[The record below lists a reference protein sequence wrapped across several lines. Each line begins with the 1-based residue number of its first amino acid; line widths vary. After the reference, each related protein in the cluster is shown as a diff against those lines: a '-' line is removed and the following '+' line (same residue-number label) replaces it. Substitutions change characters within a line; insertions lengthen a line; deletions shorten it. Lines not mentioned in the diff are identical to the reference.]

1 MRIGIQFAVEG
12 LSDAHLVFENRLS
25 LFSFKNSMSTLAR
38 ASFQHQQ
45 PQPFSQCRPF
55 SSRPF
60 SSRSFSTLAFSSRSF
75 STLAFSS
82 RSFSALAISSVT
94 AFSSRSLNLRASGPP
109 PGPRSLR
116 FHRRSPLLHQHF
128 SYAFKLPRIIH
139 IKSES
144 LARQPAPLHNPIRV
158 ISRIVKLDK
167 PPFSSLVTHS
177 SLP

>member
-12 LSDAHLVFENRLS
+12 FSYAHLVFENRLS
-25 LFSFKNSMSTLAR
+25 PFSFKNSMSSLAR

-45 PQPFSQCRPF
+45 SQPFSQRRSF

-60 SSRSFSTLAFSSRSF
+60 STLAC
-75 STLAFSS
+75 
-82 RSFSALAISSVT
+82 SSVT

-109 PGPRSLR
+109 PSPRSLR

-158 ISRIVKLDK
+158 IPRIVKLDK

>member
-12 LSDAHLVFENRLS
+12 FSYAHLVFENRLS
-25 LFSFKNSMSTLAR
+25 LFSFKNSMSSLAR

-45 PQPFSQCRPF
+45 SQPFSQRRSF
-55 SSRPF
+55 SSRP
-60 SSRSFSTLAFSSRSF
+60 FSTLAFSSRPF
-75 STLAFSS
+75 STLAC
-82 RSFSALAISSVT
+82 SSVT

-109 PGPRSLR
+109 PSPRSLR

-158 ISRIVKLDK
+158 IPRIVKLDK

>member
-12 LSDAHLVFENRLS
+12 FSYAHLVFENRLS
-25 LFSFKNSMSTLAR
+25 LFSFKNSMSALAR

-45 PQPFSQCRPF
+45 SQPFSQRR
-55 SSRPF
+55 SF
-60 SSRSFSTLAFSSRSF
+60 SSRSFSTLAFSS
-75 STLAFSS
+75 
-82 RSFSALAISSVT
+82 VT
-94 AFSSRSLNLRASGPP
+94 ALSSRSLNLRASGPP
-109 PGPRSLR
+109 PSPRSLR

-158 ISRIVKLDK
+158 IPRIVKLDK

>member
-12 LSDAHLVFENRLS
+12 FSYAHLVFENRLS
-25 LFSFKNSMSTLAR
+25 LFSFKNSMSSLAR

-45 PQPFSQCRPF
+45 SQPFSQRH
-55 SSRPF
+55 S
-60 SSRSFSTLAFSSRSF
+60 
-75 STLAFSS
+75 FSS
-82 RSFSALAISSVT
+82 RSFSALAFSSVT
-94 AFSSRSLNLRASGPP
+94 ALSSRSLNLRASGPP
-109 PGPRSLR
+109 PSPRSLR

-158 ISRIVKLDK
+158 IPRVVKLDK
-167 PPFSSLVTHS
+167 PPFRSLVTHS

>member
-12 LSDAHLVFENRLS
+12 FSYAHLVFENRLS
-25 LFSFKNSMSTLAR
+25 PFSFKNSMSSLAR

-45 PQPFSQCRPF
+45 PQPFSQR
-55 SSRPF
+55 
-60 SSRSFSTLAFSSRSF
+60 RS
-75 STLAFSS
+75 
-82 RSFSALAISSVT
+82 
-94 AFSSRSLNLRASGPP
+94 FSSRSLNLRANGPP
-109 PGPRSLR
+109 PSPRSLR

-158 ISRIVKLDK
+158 IPRIV
-167 PPFSSLVTHS
+167 
-177 SLP
+177 

>member
-12 LSDAHLVFENRLS
+12 FSYAHLVFENRLS
-25 LFSFKNSMSTLAR
+25 PFSFKNSMSSLAR

-45 PQPFSQCRPF
+45 SQPFSQRRSF
-55 SSRPF
+55 T
-60 SSRSFSTLAFSSRSF
+60 SRSISTLAFSS
-75 STLAFSS
+75 
-82 RSFSALAISSVT
+82 VT
-94 AFSSRSLNLRASGPP
+94 ALSSRSLNLRASGPP
-109 PGPRSLR
+109 LSPRSLR

-158 ISRIVKLDK
+158 IPRIVKLDK

-177 SLP
+177 CLP

>member
-12 LSDAHLVFENRLS
+12 FSYAHLVFENRLS
-25 LFSFKNSMSTLAR
+25 LFSFKNSMSSLAR

-45 PQPFSQCRPF
+45 SQPFSQRR
-55 SSRPF
+55 SF
-60 SSRSFSTLAFSSRSF
+60 SSRSFSTLAFSS
-75 STLAFSS
+75 
-82 RSFSALAISSVT
+82 VT
-94 AFSSRSLNLRASGPP
+94 ALSSRSLNLRASGPP
-109 PGPRSLR
+109 PSPRSLR

-128 SYAFKLPRIIH
+128 RYAFKLPRIIH
-139 IKSES
+139 IKSEG

-158 ISRIVKLDK
+158 IPRIVKLDK

>member
-12 LSDAHLVFENRLS
+12 FSYAHLVFENRLS
-25 LFSFKNSMSTLAR
+25 LFSFKNSMSALAR

-45 PQPFSQCRPF
+45 SQPFSQR
-55 SSRPF
+55 
-60 SSRSFSTLAFSSRSF
+60 
-75 STLAFSS
+75 
-82 RSFSALAISSVT
+82 RSFSALAFSSVT
-94 AFSSRSLNLRASGPP
+94 ALSSRSLNLRTSGPP
-109 PGPRSLR
+109 PSPRSLR

-139 IKSES
+139 VKSES

-158 ISRIVKLDK
+158 IPRIVKLDK

>member
-12 LSDAHLVFENRLS
+12 FSYAHLVFENRLS
-25 LFSFKNSMSTLAR
+25 LFSFKNCMSALAR

-45 PQPFSQCRPF
+45 SQPFSQR
-55 SSRPF
+55 
-60 SSRSFSTLAFSSRSF
+60 RS
-75 STLAFSS
+75 FSS
-82 RSFSALAISSVT
+82 RSFSALAFSSVT
-94 AFSSRSLNLRASGPP
+94 ALSSRSLNLRASGPP
-109 PGPRSLR
+109 PSPRSLR

-158 ISRIVKLDK
+158 IPRIVKLDK

>member
-12 LSDAHLVFENRLS
+12 FSYAHLVFENRLS
-25 LFSFKNSMSTLAR
+25 LFSFKNSMSALAR

-45 PQPFSQCRPF
+45 SQPFSQRRSF
-55 SSRPF
+55 SSRF
-60 SSRSFSTLAFSSRSF
+60 FSTLAFSSRSF
-75 STLAFSS
+75 STLACSS
-82 RSFSALAISSVT
+82 RPFSTLACSSVT
-94 AFSSRSLNLRASGPP
+94 ALSSRSLNLRASGPP
-109 PGPRSLR
+109 PSPRSLR

-158 ISRIVKLDK
+158 IPRIVKLDK

>member
-12 LSDAHLVFENRLS
+12 FSYAHLVFENRLS
-25 LFSFKNSMSTLAR
+25 PFSFKNSMSSLAR

-45 PQPFSQCRPF
+45 SQPFSQR
-55 SSRPF
+55 
-60 SSRSFSTLAFSSRSF
+60 RS
-75 STLAFSS
+75 
-82 RSFSALAISSVT
+82 
-94 AFSSRSLNLRASGPP
+94 FSSRSLNLRANGPP
-109 PGPRSLR
+109 PSPRSLR

-158 ISRIVKLDK
+158 IPRIVKLDK

>member
-12 LSDAHLVFENRLS
+12 FSYAHLVFENRLA
-25 LFSFKNSMSTLAR
+25 LFSFKNSMSALAR

-45 PQPFSQCRPF
+45 SQPFSQRR
-55 SSRPF
+55 SF

-82 RSFSALAISSVT
+82 VT
-94 AFSSRSLNLRASGPP
+94 ALSSRSLNLRASGPP
-109 PGPRSLR
+109 PSPRSLR

-158 ISRIVKLDK
+158 IPRIVKLDK

-177 SLP
+177 CLP